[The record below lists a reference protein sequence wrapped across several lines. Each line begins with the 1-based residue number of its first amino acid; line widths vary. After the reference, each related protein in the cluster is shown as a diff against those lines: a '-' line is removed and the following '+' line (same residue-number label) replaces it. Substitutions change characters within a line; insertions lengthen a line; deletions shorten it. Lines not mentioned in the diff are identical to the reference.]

1 MFDLDKMFYREL
13 KYIIGLVVLYVLGF
27 GFTPFKTVFLGLIFG
42 TLLSLFLLW
51 TMVDKNRKL
60 TKAAAEGKKAKS
72 VGTLSR
78 MATAALA
85 VTVAL
90 EFPDSLHL
98 GSVIIGLMTIYFV
111 IIIDFFIQHLRQ
123 K

>member
-13 KYIIGLVVLYVLGF
+13 KYIIYLVAFYVLGW
-27 GFTPFKTVFLGLIFG
+27 GFTPYKPVFLGLAFG
-42 TLLSLFLLW
+42 TCLSLFLLW
-51 TMVDKNRKL
+51 TMVSKNRKL
-60 TKAAAEGKKAKS
+60 TKAAMEGTKMKS

-85 VTVAL
+85 VSVAL
-90 EFPDSLHL
+90 QFPDALHL